1 MKEKTVPT
9 RSREEI
15 HKEIIE
21 KLETISKTKDEINE
35 LLKEGILL
43 SDDKQWFTEEEE
55 EFVISKRPKKVEKH
69 LTGRVN
75 WKEEFKD
82 ESTGE
87 TVTINRSEI
96 VRIDGEWLKEGVFI
110 RFIRKGFRF

>member
-1 MKEKTVPT
+1 MKEKTVLT

-15 HKEIIE
+15 HKEIVE
-21 KLETISKTKDEINE
+21 KLEVISKTRDEINE
-35 LLKEGILL
+35 LLKEEILL

-69 LTGRVN
+69 LTGRIH

-82 ESTGE
+82 RDSDKS
-87 TVTINRSEI
+87 VVINRSQI
-96 VRIDGEWLKEGVFI
+96 VCIDGEWLKEGVFI
-110 RFIRKGFRF
+110 KNNLRF